1 MHKLPYG
8 FEIYLVNVKT
18 IRQIAQI
25 FVAFSEK
32 LNFMY
37 QNNLDGFPLIFRPSV
52 VSIILINNELTVY
65 NQGACFL
72 HHQPAGRV
80 HFRDGFLVPEPSDGW
95 LGISGGL
102 TGQNCY
108 CVDGKGLIGRSHGYD
123 RIFL

>member
-1 MHKLPYG
+1 MK
-8 FEIYLVNVKT
+8 VKV
-18 IRQIAQI
+18 ASI
-25 FVAFSEK
+25 FVPFLENM
-32 LNFMY
+32 NF
-37 QNNLDGFPLIFRPSV
+37 
-52 VSIILINNELTVY
+52 ILVNNELTVY
-65 NQGACFL
+65 NQGARFL

-123 RIFL
+123 WIFL